1 MDVLV
6 VVGTTVTY
14 LFSIYMALF
23 TETNVYGNK
32 EVYFE
37 SSMFV
42 ITLILFGK
50 YLESKTKNNTRKSM
64 EALINLKPKY
74 ASILRDDKEIKIY
87 IDSLKKRNLVVV
99 HKGEIIPCDEIIIKG
114 NTTINESNFTGES
127 VKVHKSINDE
137 VIGSTINISN
147 EFVLKAT
154 RVGKESK
161 FSEIIKLVREAQ
173 SSVAPIQK
181 LVDKVS
187 GFFVPTVIGI
197 SLITFIIWYFVIF
210 KGAEYFLP
218 KSFTTIQS
226 DGKDELKKDASL
238 VIKYL
243 KKKKIKVIMITGEKR
258 SMHLILLVKL
268 ELVM

>member
-74 ASILRDDKEIKIY
+74 A
-87 IDSLKKRNLVVV
+87 
-99 HKGEIIPCDEIIIKG
+99 
-114 NTTINESNFTGES
+114 
-127 VKVHKSINDE
+127 
-137 VIGSTINISN
+137 
-147 EFVLKAT
+147 
-154 RVGKESK
+154 
-161 FSEIIKLVREAQ
+161 
-173 SSVAPIQK
+173 
-181 LVDKVS
+181 
-187 GFFVPTVIGI
+187 
-197 SLITFIIWYFVIF
+197 
-210 KGAEYFLP
+210 
-218 KSFTTIQS
+218 
-226 DGKDELKKDASL
+226 
-238 VIKYL
+238 
-243 KKKKIKVIMITGEKR
+243 
-258 SMHLILLVKL
+258 
-268 ELVM
+268 